1 MGLLP
6 IDCEG
11 MGECVDGV
19 QFIINRKTSK
29 KKHLFQCWIN
39 VVLTMCQAGLTT
51 SVSNFTQPSQQC

>member
-29 KKHLFQCWIN
+29 KKTPLSVLDQCSAYY
-39 VVLTMCQAGLTT
+39 V
-51 SVSNFTQPSQQC
+51 PSWFDHFSK